1 MDKKFKSKLTLIIK
15 HHGKEKEKETKKNM
29 KSRILI
35 VVFNGQTDEQ
45 IFLSVGWRLVRF
57 PDSLAHVQGGG
68 WGT

>member
-15 HHGKEKEKETKKNM
+15 HHGKEKEKEENM
-29 KSRILI
+29 KSRRLI

-57 PDSLAHVQGGG
+57 PDSL
-68 WGT
+68 